1 MRHDPERA
9 AAAYLAG
16 ELGPRQRERFEAHL
30 LGCDDCWREVTAGR
44 QGRVLAESLRE
55 VAPQHLRER
64 VRATIAAA
72 PAPPRRWTRLGT
84 GLPALRLPALL
95 GVVAVLAALAV
106 LVAGGLLALAVREH
120 APAQP
125 APIAAAV
132 AGYRAGHTAGDP
144 TTKLPPARRLG
155 GLTWRGSGQGVLA
168 GLPVVAHAYQD
179 AAGHRVVLLLA
190 SRPFPQ
196 AVGARHAPSGAAW
209 TAQISGVVLLCADHP
224 APSLLLGAD
233 RAEVLAAA
241 QRLGLW

>member
-16 ELGPRQRERFEAHL
+16 ELSPRQRERLEAHM
-30 LGCDDCWREVTAGR
+30 LGCEDCWREVKAGR
-44 QGRVLAESLRE
+44 DGRALAESLRE
-55 VAPQHLRER
+55 AAPQHLRER

-72 PAPPRRWTRLGT
+72 PAPRRRWVRM
-84 GLPALRLPALL
+84 PALL
-95 GVVAVLAALAV
+95 GAVAALVAVGL
-106 LVAGGLLALAVREH
+106 AGGLLAVRAH

-132 AGYRAGHTAGDP
+132 ASYRAGLSGWKP
-144 TTKLPPARRLG
+144 TTQPPPARQLG
-155 GLTWRGSGQGVLA
+155 GLTWRGASRGALA

-179 AAGHRVVLLLA
+179 AAGHRVMLLVA
-190 SRPFPQ
+190 GHSFPQ
-196 AVGARHAPSGAAW
+196 AVGARHSSSGATW
-209 TAQISGVVLLCADHP
+209 TARVNGVVLYCADHP
-224 APSLLLGAD
+224 APSLVVGAD

>member
-16 ELGPRQRERFEAHL
+16 ELAPRQRERFEAHM

-44 QGRVLAESLRE
+44 EGRRLAESLRE

-64 VRATIAAA
+64 IRTTIAAA
-72 PAPPRRWTRLGT
+72 PSPRHRRV
-84 GLPALRLPALL
+84 RMPALL
-95 GVVAVLAALAV
+95 GVVAALAV
-106 LVAGGLLALAVREH
+106 VLALLAGGLLLGRER
-120 APAQP
+120 ARVQP

-132 AGYRAGHTAGDP
+132 ASYQGGLTAWDP
-144 TTKLPPARRLG
+144 AAEPPPARRLG
-155 GLTWRGSGQGVLA
+155 GLAWQGARRGELA

-179 AAGHRVVLLLA
+179 AAGHRLVLLVA

-196 AVGARHAPSGAAW
+196 AAGARHAPSGATW
-209 TAQISGVVLLCADHP
+209 TAQVQGVVLFCADHP

-233 RAEVLAAA
+233 QAEVVAAA
-241 QRLGLW
+241 QRLGLR